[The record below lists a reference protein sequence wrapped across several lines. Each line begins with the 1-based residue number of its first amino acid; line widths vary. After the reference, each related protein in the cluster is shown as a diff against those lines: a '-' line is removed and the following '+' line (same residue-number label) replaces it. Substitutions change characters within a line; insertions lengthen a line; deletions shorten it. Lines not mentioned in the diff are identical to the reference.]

1 MRTAR
6 IASAGLLLALMGCGP
21 ITMLP
26 GGQLSGQIEPVP
38 ADWGFT
44 DAVKTVQLETR
55 PSDPYSVNIWGVGVG
70 KRFYVAAG
78 DPESRWAA
86 HIAENPDVR
95 LRVDQSLYELR
106 AERSDDPGEREAFLA
121 AVQRKYDWEPDA
133 DQENEAILFRLV
145 AR

>member
-1 MRTAR
+1 MPTAR
-6 IASAGLLLALMGCGP
+6 IATAGLLLALMGCGP

-26 GGQLSGQIEPVP
+26 GGQLSGQIEPMP
-38 ADWGFT
+38 ADWGFSDT
-44 DAVKTVQLETR
+44 VKTVQLETR

-95 LRVDQSLYELR
+95 LRVDRSLYELR
-106 AERSDDPGEREAFLA
+106 AERSDDPAEREAFLA